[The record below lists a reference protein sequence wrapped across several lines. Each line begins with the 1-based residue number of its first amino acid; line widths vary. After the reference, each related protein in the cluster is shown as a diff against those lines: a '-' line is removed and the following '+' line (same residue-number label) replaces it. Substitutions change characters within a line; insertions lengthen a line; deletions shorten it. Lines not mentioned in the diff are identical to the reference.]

1 MNDLSEHFDR
11 SEFRCRCGC
20 GWDTVDAELIR
31 VLEDLRR
38 CLMDRPI
45 TINSGCRCKMHNAL
59 VGGSPKSQH
68 ILGKAADIR
77 VEGLDP
83 SVVAECLEDKYPD
96 RYGIGRY
103 ISFTHIDVRSGPP
116 TRWRNGV

>member
-77 VEGLDP
+77 VVGLDP

-103 ISFTHIDVRSGPP
+103 ISFTHIDVRGGPP
-116 TRWRNGV
+116 ARWRNGV